1 MTTPPPPERG
11 RRRFTIPLDWLG
23 GGGRS
28 DEESEGDDVAPVS
41 RADAAKRPSPD
52 PAEMRGGPIE
62 DDGFGPDPFPTASA
76 AAGARQERAGAP
88 PRAVA
93 GGMGGKEG
101 ARVAGAPPA
110 TDNGDGD
117 RDGSGQ
123 DDGQSGGDSG
133 GDGPSARQLRLA
145 RRVAARHGIAASSDA
160 EALARL
166 REAGIDP
173 FGRDAILDL
182 VTGAG
187 GASASA
193 GTAVATTPAPGGAL
207 APAAPASAPGRGI
220 FAADLIAMQ
229 RDMARR
235 RRHRAALLALRL
247 AFFVGIP
254 TLIGGYYYAQVA
266 TPLYSSATEFV
277 IQQADAGAAQGGGG
291 MFSGGGFATAQ
302 DSIAVQGYLQSRDA
316 LIRLDADEG
325 FRATFSDPA
334 IDPIQ
339 RLDPEA
345 TTEAAYRVYKRNIRI
360 SYDPTE
366 GIVRMEV
373 RAPDPVLAERW
384 SRALIAYAEEQVDDL
399 TQRLRSDQMSGA
411 LESYRE
417 AEAKMLAAQRHFVD
431 LQERFNVLSGDTE
444 ASLVTQRIGE
454 LEGKLTEDRLALVQ
468 MKANP
473 NPNRARMEP
482 IERRIVAY
490 EAAIAELRARLTSG
504 SDGATSIA
512 RIQGELLVAQADMDT
527 RQAMLARALEQV
539 EVARTEANRQVRYLS
554 VAVRPLVADEPSH
567 PRVVAN
573 TLVVLGVFAG
583 IYLMAALTAAV
594 LREQVSS

>member
-1 MTTPPPPERG
+1 M
-11 RRRFTIPLDWLG
+11 F
-23 GGGRS
+23 
-28 DEESEGDDVAPVS
+28 
-41 RADAAKRPSPD
+41 
-52 PAEMRGGPIE
+52 
-62 DDGFGPDPFPTASA
+62 
-76 AAGARQERAGAP
+76 
-88 PRAVA
+88 
-93 GGMGGKEG
+93 
-101 ARVAGAPPA
+101 A
-110 TDNGDGD
+110 T
-117 RDGSGQ
+117 
-123 DDGQSGGDSG
+123 
-133 GDGPSARQLRLA
+133 
-145 RRVAARHGIAASSDA
+145 
-160 EALARL
+160 
-166 REAGIDP
+166 
-173 FGRDAILDL
+173 
-182 VTGAG
+182 
-187 GASASA
+187 
-193 GTAVATTPAPGGAL
+193 
-207 APAAPASAPGRGI
+207 
-220 FAADLIAMQ
+220 DLIAMQ
-229 RDMARR
+229 RDLMRR
-235 RRHRAALLALRL
+235 RRYRSALLALRL
-247 AFFVGIP
+247 ALFVGIP

-266 TPLYSSATEFV
+266 TPLYSSETEFV
-277 IQQADAGAAQGGGG
+277 IQQADAGAAPGGGG
-291 MFSGGGFATAQ
+291 GLFSGGGFATAQ

-316 LIRLDADEG
+316 LLRLDKDEG
-325 FRATFSDPA
+325 FRAAFSDPA

-366 GIVRMEV
+366 GLVRMEV
-373 RAPDPVLAERW
+373 RAPDPALAERW

-417 AEAKMLAAQRHFVD
+417 AEEKMLAAQRNFVD

-454 LEGKLTEDRLALVQ
+454 LEGRLTEDRLALVQ
-468 MKANP
+468 MQANP

-504 SDGATSIA
+504 TDGAASIA

-567 PRVVAN
+567 PRVVEN